1 MADSFRRLQLNLI
14 AVAAVLAVATAVQAK
29 PTITVIATIDNADAN
44 FWKRLALELK
54 NNNLKETPEQY
65 IAEQFANVFSV
76 LHMFRFIAVD
86 GPTSSVTLQLRLSS
100 NAERP
105 WPATDLMVTMDLSSG
120 GGGEQP
126 IRFRLLQRAVC
137 GRTTCVPRAL
147 VDPELYRSLFG
158 EILRQWPPGMLHSVA
173 LTTTALYEKGG
184 KIRTIEPLS
193 EFGQA
198 NGGVPDAL
206 FEILFGTTQRQF
218 AFCLEDRIGNWQAL
232 GKDQGAMPVTMPS
245 CIVDAIRN
253 VGSGSN
259 GRVTLLRA
267 FPRVVP

>member
-1 MADSFRRLQLNLI
+1 MVDSLRRLQLNLI
-14 AVAAVLAVATAVQAK
+14 TVATVLTATTAAQAK
-29 PTITVIATIDNADAN
+29 PTITVIATIDNADTN
-44 FWKRLALELK
+44 FRKRLTLELK
-54 NNNLKETPEQY
+54 DNNLKETPEQY
-65 IAEQFANVFSV
+65 IAEQFTNVFSV
-76 LHMFRFIAVD
+76 LRMFRFIAVD
-86 GPTSSVTLQLRLSS
+86 GLTSSLTLQLRLSS

-120 GGGEQP
+120 GEP

-137 GRTTCVPRAL
+137 GSATCVPRAL
-147 VDPELYRSLFG
+147 VDPALYRSLFG
-158 EILRQWPPGMLHSVA
+158 EILRQWPSGMLHSVA

-198 NGGVPDAL
+198 DDGVPDAL

-218 AFCLEDRIGNWQAL
+218 AFCLEDRIGNWRAL
-232 GKDQGAMPVTMPS
+232 GKDQGAMPVAMPS
-245 CIVDAIRN
+245 CIVDAIGN
-253 VGSGSN
+253 VRGGSN